1 MINFYFDVDVDS
13 LEVSSDLTGSCT
25 WIPDSKNKE
34 NSLTLTIA
42 WRTEGRGSI
51 DNEIIYE
58 TELIQSETTYFKCK
72 IPVAGPI
79 SYNGKLLRI
88 IWEIAVTQPKWLGL
102 GKDTLKTQ
110 MIRVIPQQKR

>member
-1 MINFYFDVDVDS
+1 MIRFYFDADVDS

-25 WIPDSKNKE
+25 WIPDGKNKE
-34 NSLTLTIA
+34 NSLTLTIG

-51 DNEIIYE
+51 DSEIIYE

-79 SYNGKLLRI
+79 SYDGKLLRI
-88 IWEIAVTQPKWLGL
+88 IWEIVVSRRKWL

-110 MIRVIPQQKR
+110 IVRVIPQQKR